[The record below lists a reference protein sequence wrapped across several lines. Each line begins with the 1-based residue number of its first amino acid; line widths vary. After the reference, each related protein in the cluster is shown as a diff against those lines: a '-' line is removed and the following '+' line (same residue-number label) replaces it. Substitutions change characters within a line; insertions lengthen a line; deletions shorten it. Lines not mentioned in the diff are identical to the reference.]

1 MKEPIPSLNE
11 WKKLYQAAIA
21 FRKIEPWKR
30 MSERDIFGVRNP
42 KTGEIG
48 YCCIMGELGE
58 MLAIAVYN
66 GTEALQGYLK
76 IQKGIIKPGNPDALY
91 IQDCLMLSF
100 ENKLS
105 VQEDDLEIIND
116 LGLKFR
122 GKNVWPVF
130 RSYKPGYFPWF
141 LNRDEVLFMTVVLE
155 QAVNICLEVQE
166 GKRIGSSPKRNRYLV
181 RTAEERGGL
190 MSWKD
195 EWVEPATL
203 KKKDGVV
210 SEPVDE
216 IRVQRLKNAA
226 TPVAAVWEIDFFYT
240 PTPVSEGERPFFP
253 YAIMIMDHDSGFILD
268 THLAGETSRRKEFI
282 DRFLCCIEETSSLPL
297 EILVRK
303 DEAAGFFQPYTS
315 RLNIKLSKVK
325 KLPNIDHARREME
338 KHFKRFR

>member
-21 FRKIEPWKR
+21 FRKIEPWTW
-30 MSERDIFGVRNP
+30 MTERDIFGVQNP
-42 KTGEIG
+42 RTGEIG

-66 GTEALQGYLK
+66 GTEGLQGYLK
-76 IQKGIIKPGNPDALY
+76 IKKGIIKPGNPEALY

-100 ENKLS
+100 EDRRGVL
-105 VQEDDLEIIND
+105 EDDLEIIND
-116 LGLKFR
+116 LRLKFR
-122 GKNVWPVF
+122 GKNAWPVF

-155 QAVNICLEVQE
+155 QAINICLEVQE
-166 GKRIGSSPKRNRYLV
+166 GKRIVSSPKKNRYLV

-195 EWVEPATL
+195 EWMEPATL
-203 KKKDGVV
+203 KKKDEGV

-216 IRVQRLKNAA
+216 IRVQRLKKTAS
-226 TPVAAVWEIDFFYT
+226 PVAAVWEIDFFHS

-268 THLAGETSRRKEFI
+268 MHLAEEANSGKEFI
-282 DRFLCCIEETSSLPL
+282 DTFLSCIEQTSSLPL

-303 DEAAGFFQPYTS
+303 DEASALFEPYTP
-315 RLNIKLSKVK
+315 RLKIKLSKVK
-325 KLPNIDHARREME
+325 KLPNVDHARREME
-338 KHFKRFR
+338 KHLKRFR